1 VKWLDVK
8 WLGVLWLALG
18 ALWMTSPASA
28 QTYDPR
34 YPVCMHVYGALI
46 GERMDCNFMSINQCQ
61 AGAAGL
67 PASCVVNPYFAPDA
81 PRRYRRER

>member
-1 VKWLDVK
+1 MTWLDVK